1 MGESDKI
8 LCQICG
14 AEVHAIQKHLQE
26 EHELEGWTLE
36 KYRAEYPDA
45 PLISERVKQ
54 LIAAKKMEEMGKS
67 AVSND
72 DDSRQPLNEVFDLG
86 SAPAALTPTGAPIP
100 ITVLGKHDYP
110 DMVPERDRNYVHNID
125 LVKIILMGLEENM
138 PVYLWGHSGTGK
150 TTALMQVC
158 AHTNRP
164 IIRVQ
169 HTLNT
174 EESHILGQTVLR
186 GDQTPFQPGPL
197 AMAMRFGWVYLADEY
212 DFAVPH
218 VLSVYQP
225 VLEGQPLVIKEAE
238 EEWRV
243 VKPHPNF
250 RLVATG
256 NTNGSG
262 DETGLYQGTQLQNAA
277 NFERFAIVKE
287 VNYMEQKVEEL
298 VLQSKAGL
306 HPKDA
311 ANLVKYATMIRDAVR
326 RSEIT
331 APISPRALIHAG
343 KLGMMRGDFRQGLQ
357 LSYVNRLSQID
368 REVAEQLAQ
377 RVYG

>member
-1 MGESDKI
+1 MSESEKI

-26 EHELEGWTLE
+26 DHEAEGWSLDR
-36 KYRAEYPDA
+36 YREEYPDA
-45 PLISERVKQ
+45 PLISERVRN
-54 LIAAKKMEEMGKS
+54 LIAAKKMAEGSKSPVTNEE
-67 AVSND
+67 NT
-72 DDSRQPLNEVFDLG
+72 RQPLNEVFDLG

-110 DMVPERDRNYVHNID
+110 DMVPHIDKDYVHDID

-138 PVYLWGHSGTGK
+138 PTYLWGHSGTGK
-150 TTALMQVC
+150 TTALQQVC

-164 IIRVQ
+164 VIRVQ

-174 EESHILGQTVLR
+174 EESHILGQTVLL
-186 GDQTPFQPGPL
+186 GDRTPFQPGPL

-225 VLEGQPLVIKEAE
+225 VLEGNPLVIKEAE
-238 EEWRV
+238 AEWRTV
-243 VKPHPNF
+243 EPHPNF
-250 RLVATG
+250 RIMATG
-256 NTNGSG
+256 NTNGAG

-287 VNYMEQKVEEL
+287 VDYMEQKVEEL
-298 VLQSKAGL
+298 VLQSKAKL

-326 RSEIT
+326 RAEIT

-343 KLGMMRGDFRQGLQ
+343 QIGMMRGDFRQGIQ
-357 LSYVNRLSQID
+357 LAYVNRLSQID